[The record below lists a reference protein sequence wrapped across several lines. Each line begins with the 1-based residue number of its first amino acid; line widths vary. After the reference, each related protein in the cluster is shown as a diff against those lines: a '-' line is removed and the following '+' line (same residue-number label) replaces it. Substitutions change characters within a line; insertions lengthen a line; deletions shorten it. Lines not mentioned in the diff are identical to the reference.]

1 MKVVI
6 TEEKEKEFRDLSKP
20 LIDWLLK
27 NYHPHTKIIIETD
40 SAEIVEG
47 LYCHKIYNGS

>member
-1 MKVVI
+1 MDNETKM
-6 TEEKEKEFRDLSKP
+6 KEFEELCKP
-20 LIDWLLK
+20 LNKWLQK

-47 LYCHKIYNGS
+47 VMAVPFEVVD